1 MVKNLRGGKNKN
13 VARKKVISNS
23 SFTSHFTTY
32 SSNPLE
38 MYAVV
43 TKIDGNTCHVR
54 CIDNVVRLCIIRGNF
69 KGRGKR
75 DNLIVNGVWLLVG
88 LREWESV
95 KPNKISKCDLMEVYN
110 DHDKN
115 QLKSRFPDLKWE
127 ILHTSIIGNE
137 TNKKQENELDLK
149 FMDFQEEEYQELQNK
164 SSNKINNTVIAFDE
178 DTTEMDEINIDDI

>member
-1 MVKNLRGGKNKN
+1 MVKNLRGGNNKN

-23 SFTSHFTTY
+23 SSTSHFTTY

-54 CIDNVVRLCIIRGNF
+54 CLDNIVRLCMIRGNF

-75 DNLIVNGVWLLVG
+75 DNLIVLGSWLLVG

-95 KPNKISKCDLMEVYN
+95 KPNKMSKCDLMEVYN
-110 DHDKN
+110 EHDKN
-115 QLKSRFPDLKWE
+115 QLKSRFPDLHWE
-127 ILHTSIIGNE
+127 HLNILAIGERKAQPNDL
-137 TNKKQENELDLK
+137 NLK
-149 FMDFQEEEYQELQNK
+149 FMDFQEEEYEQLIHQKPVVPHQN
-164 SSNKINNTVIAFDE
+164 NHDDDDDVEFV
-178 DTTEMDEINIDDI
+178 NIDDI